1 MVWADPISLF
11 VCLAFVFYNEN
22 LDNLTSSV
30 EHYQDVDDVPLAK
43 QNNIKN

>member
-1 MVWADPISLF
+1 MDWADPISLF

-22 LDNLTSSV
+22 PDNLTSSV

-43 QNNIKN
+43 QNNINI